1 MATRFQLGTISTQ
14 AAPAGVVQAFAG
26 ATPPTG
32 WLLCN
37 GAAVSRSV
45 YAALFGAIASAHGSG
60 DGSTT
65 FNLPDY
71 RGRIIRGRDGGIAR
85 DPDRASRTAAA
96 AGGNTGDNVGSVQ
109 GEATKKNGLSI
120 PSGSSVNGSTTAT
133 GSGAMNANAS
143 HGHHIKNSGSGDNNL
158 MWHRAFDNQFSATGD
173 GAYDYTTYDG
183 ALATNTDHTHNIPSL
198 TVTATA
204 AAQTIGPGDNET
216 RPINAYV
223 NYIIKV

>member
-26 ATPPTG
+26 ATAPTG

-37 GAAVSRSV
+37 GAAISRTT
-45 YAALFGAIASAHGSG
+45 YAALFAAIASAHGSG

-71 RGRIIRGRDGGIAR
+71 RGRILRGRDGGIAR
-85 DPDRASRTAAA
+85 DPDRASRTAANS
-96 AGGNTGDNVGSVQ
+96 GGATGDNVGSVQ
-109 GEATKKNGLSI
+109 GDQMQGHYH
-120 PSGSSVNGSTTAT
+120 SGGAASTTSNQTGSTASYILRDNSGIGNASPLIASPSTDGSNGTPRT
-133 GSGAMNANAS
+133 GS
-143 HGHHIKNSGSGDNNL
+143 
-158 MWHRAFDNQFSATGD
+158 
-173 GAYDYTTYDG
+173 
-183 ALATNTDHTHNIPSL
+183 
-198 TVTATA
+198 
-204 AAQTIGPGDNET
+204 ET

>member
-26 ATPPTG
+26 ASAPTG

-37 GAAVSRSV
+37 GAAISRTT
-45 YAALFGAIASAHGSG
+45 YAALFAAIASAHGSG

-85 DPDRASRTAAA
+85 DPDRASRTAAN

-109 GEATKKNGLSI
+109 GEATKKNGLTNSSSSVAASGLTIGGSI
-120 PSGSSVNGSTTAT
+120 SSSGDLPHTHIQRDYSVGGGSPVIGSRGDIYASGSLGN
-133 GSGAMNANAS
+133 
-143 HGHHIKNSGSGDNNL
+143 
-158 MWHRAFDNQFSATGD
+158 
-173 GAYDYTTYDG
+173 
-183 ALATNTDHTHNIPSL
+183 TNTPTFSNQESLSHSHSHSL
-198 TVTATA
+198 TVAGSATA
-204 AAQTIGPGDNET
+204 SAQTITGDNET

>member
-26 ATPPTG
+26 SAAPTG

-37 GAAVSRSV
+37 GAAVSRTV
-45 YAALFGAIASAHGSG
+45 YAALFAAIASAHGSA

-71 RGRIIRGRDGGIAR
+71 RGRMIRGVDGGIAR
-85 DPDRASRTAAA
+85 DPDRAGRTAAA
-96 AGGNTGDNVGSVQ
+96 SGGNTGDNVGSVQ
-109 GEATKKNGLSI
+109 VQATKTPGSAFTTASQALA
-120 PSGSSVNGSTTAT
+120 SGSATSSGIDHTHGTGNGTYPNFAVLVGSPTAQVA
-133 GSGAMNANAS
+133 GGAASAN
-143 HGHHIKNSGSGDNNL
+143 INNWL
-158 MWHRAFDNQFSATGD
+158 SATG
-173 GAYDYTTYDG
+173 GASQY
-183 ALATNTDHTHNIPSL
+183 LHTHPVTGTCPAS
-198 TVTATA
+198 TVN
-204 AAQTIGPGDNET
+204 GGGDNET

>member
-26 ATPPTG
+26 ATAPTG

-37 GAAVSRSV
+37 GAAISRTT
-45 YAALFGAIASAHGSG
+45 YAALFAAIASAHGSG

-85 DPDRASRTAAA
+85 DPDRASRTAAN

-109 GEATKKNGLSI
+109 VQATKTPTTAFTTASKALSGGTAATGGSHSHG
-120 PSGSSVNGSTTAT
+120 PSGGGNFVVEGVGGNNWVGNVASFINRATTDTHAGHTHSVSGTCPASTVNG
-133 GSGAMNANAS
+133 G
-143 HGHHIKNSGSGDNNL
+143 
-158 MWHRAFDNQFSATGD
+158 
-173 GAYDYTTYDG
+173 
-183 ALATNTDHTHNIPSL
+183 
-198 TVTATA
+198 
-204 AAQTIGPGDNET
+204 GDNET

>member
-14 AAPAGVVQAFAG
+14 AAPAGAVHAFAG
-26 ATPPTG
+26 AAAPTG

-37 GAAVSRSV
+37 GAAVSRAT
-45 YAALFGAIASAHGSG
+45 YAALFAAIASAHGSG

-71 RGRIIRGRDGGIAR
+71 RGRIIRGVDGGIAR
-85 DPDRASRTAAA
+85 DPDRAGRTASN

-109 GEATKKNGLSI
+109 AQATKTPGTAF
-120 PSGSSVNGSTTAT
+120 ST
-133 GSGAMNANAS
+133 
-143 HGHHIKNSGSGDNNL
+143 
-158 MWHRAFDNQFSATGD
+158 
-173 GAYDYTTYDG
+173 
-183 ALATNTDHTHNIPSL
+183 
-198 TVTATA
+198 
-204 AAQTIGPGDNET
+204 AAQTVTGTVGGADGSHTHGYNDNNAINAGTTGLANSPAFAIQFQNSALVTTTTGSPHGHSHVLSAPASTVNGGGDNET